1 MVLNS
6 LNNKMKKHLVIILFL
21 ARSVL
26 SAQYTE
32 TINSNRPGNSDS
44 AFSVGKDVIQ
54 VESGFV
60 INNGYVGEIDL
71 SETNSDFRIRYGN
84 LLENLELDFNINLK
98 FYNNDGFFFRDWNKT
113 SLSLKYLVFD
123 PFKNDKWYKENL
135 YSWKANRKFR
145 AIQLIPAISFRSEF
159 RINNTDI
166 QKNLIKSS
174 ALNYFLFDKK
184 LVNNIIARSIN
195 STLGNI
201 ILNND
206 EIFQGIFKIILQN
219 HFSPRWVLINN
230 FDFVYIGNRY
240 FTEYS
245 HSTTLTHNFNNP
257 KISSFIEHNY
267 FFNNLY
273 NVNQLSFGLAF
284 LLNKNLQIDI
294 NGGFNNKLSLANYH
308 FGSGLS
314 FRIDRHNELRYQ
326 KNALN
331 RSRVK
336 EFKDL
341 EKIKQKQLK
350 TEKRNLRKSNKRS
363 RKKFLIF

>member
-6 LNNKMKKHLVIILFL
+6 LNNKMKKYHVIFLFL
-21 ARSVL
+21 APL
-26 SAQYTE
+26 ILGAQYTE
-32 TINSNRPGNSDS
+32 TINSNRPGISHG
-44 AFSVGKDVIQ
+44 AFSVGKDVLQI
-54 VESGFV
+54 ESGLI
-60 INNGYVGEIDL
+60 INNGYLGEIDL
-71 SETNSDFRIRYGN
+71 SETNSNIRIRYGS
-84 LLENLELDFNINLK
+84 LSENLDLDFNVNLK
-98 FYNNDGFFFRDWNKT
+98 FYYNKSFFLRGWNNASF
-113 SLSLKYLVFD
+113 SLKYLVFD
-123 PFKNDKWYKENL
+123 PFKNEKWYKENL
-135 YSWKANRKFR
+135 YSWKANRKFS
-145 AIQLIPAISFRSEF
+145 AIQLVPAISFRSEF
-159 RINNTDI
+159 RLNNTDI
-166 QKNLIKSS
+166 QKALIKSN
-174 ALNYFLFDKK
+174 ALNYFLFEKK
-184 LVNNIIARSIN
+184 LDNNILARSIN

-206 EIFQGIFKIILQN
+206 EIFKGIFKIILQN

-230 FDFVYIGNRY
+230 FDFIYIGNRY
-240 FTEYS
+240 FNEYL
-245 HSTTLTHNFNNP
+245 HSIALTYNFNNP

-273 NVNQLSFGLAF
+273 NVNQLNFGLAF